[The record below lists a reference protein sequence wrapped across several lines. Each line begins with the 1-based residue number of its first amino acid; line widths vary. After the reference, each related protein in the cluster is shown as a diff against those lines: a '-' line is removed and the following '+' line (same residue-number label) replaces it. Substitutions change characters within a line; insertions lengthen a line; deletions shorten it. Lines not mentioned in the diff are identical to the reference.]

1 MLLNKSISLID
12 IEAVD
17 PNLFTSLK
25 WMLENSI
32 SDVIDTTFSVEHD
45 SFGVLKVHELK
56 KNGRNIPVTEQ
67 NKKEYVKL
75 YVNYR
80 SDILSGQITVFH
92 LLCCLSRFMQGIEQ
106 QFLALQKG
114 FHELIPQNSLKPI
127 DERELE
133 LVSIT
138 PLD

>member
-45 SFGVLKVHELK
+45 SFGVIKVRYILK
-56 KNGRNIPVTEQ
+56 
-67 NKKEYVKL
+67 
-75 YVNYR
+75 
-80 SDILSGQITVFH
+80 
-92 LLCCLSRFMQGIEQ
+92 
-106 QFLALQKG
+106 
-114 FHELIPQNSLKPI
+114 
-127 DERELE
+127 
-133 LVSIT
+133 
-138 PLD
+138 

>member
-56 KNGRNIPVTEQ
+56 KNGRNIPVTEA

-80 SDILSGQITVFH
+80 LDLQYS
-92 LLCCLSRFMQGIEQ
+92 
-106 QFLALQKG
+106 FLFSTLQHVQVHAG
-114 FHELIPQNSLKPI
+114 N
-127 DERELE
+127 
-133 LVSIT
+133 
-138 PLD
+138 